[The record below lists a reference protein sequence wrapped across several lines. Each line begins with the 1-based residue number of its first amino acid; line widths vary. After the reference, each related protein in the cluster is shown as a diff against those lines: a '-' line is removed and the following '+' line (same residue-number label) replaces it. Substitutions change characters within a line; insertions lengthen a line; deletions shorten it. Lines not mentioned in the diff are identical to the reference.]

1 MIISASRRTDIPAF
15 YSNWLLRRLEEGRV
29 LVPNPWNA
37 RQIASVNLDPNNVD
51 CLVFWT
57 KNPEPMLDKLDRL
70 DELGYRYY
78 FSFTLTA
85 YGRDIEKRLPPKAA
99 LLDCFRRLADRLG
112 PARVDWR
119 FDPIMVQGRY
129 SIQWHLDRFGE
140 LCAALS
146 GHTTRCIINFI
157 KSYRHIASRVT
168 LMDDEAIRA
177 TAHALAPVAAAHGI
191 PLYNCTEKWDLRDQG
206 IGFAACIDRGKIEA
220 LTGWPLAGK
229 KDPGQPAICNCLE
242 SIDIG
247 VYGSCPH
254 GCLYCY
260 ATHSEEAARRSFLAH
275 DPDSPMLKGRPT
287 GLEKIS
293 DRTRP
298 SLRDLQL
305 RLDCRLSAR

>member
-15 YSNWLLRRLEEGRV
+15 YSDWLLRRLEEGLV
-29 LVPNPWNA
+29 LVPNPRNPQQLGSL
-37 RQIASVNLDPNNVD
+37 RLDPENVD

-57 KNPEPMLDKLDRL
+57 KNPKPMLDKLARI

-78 FSFTLTA
+78 FTFTLTA
-85 YGRDIEKRLPPKAA
+85 YGRDIEKRLPPKTE
-99 LLDCFRRLADRLG
+99 LLDSFRRLADRLG
-112 PARVDWR
+112 PERVDWR
-119 FDPIMVQGRY
+119 FDPIMVRGRY
-129 SIQWHLDRFGE
+129 SIEWHQDRFGE

-146 GHTTRCIINFI
+146 GYTTRCIINFI
-157 KSYRHIASRVT
+157 KSYRHIASRVKP
-168 LMDDEAIRA
+168 MDEAQIRA
-177 TAHALAPVAAAHGI
+177 TAYALVPVAAAHGI
-191 PLYNCTEKWDLRDQG
+191 PLYNCTEQWDLRDQG
-206 IGFAACIDRGKIEA
+206 IGCAACIDRGKIEA

-247 VYGSCPH
+247 MYGSCPH

-260 ATHSEEAARRSFLAH
+260 ANHSEEAALRSFKAH

-287 GLEKIS
+287 GRENIR

-298 SLRDLQL
+298 SLRERQL
-305 RLDCRLSAR
+305 RLAGR